1 MALVARSSRL
11 LVIALLVLGTL
22 FPGPAVAATTTNGT
36 ITSLTL
42 SGSVFAEDFAPLPQH
57 VDIRLVLSR
66 QARVTIR
73 ITRPD
78 GTRIRTFAKRLSLA
92 AGEHLWSWNGRNGAG
107 APVADGLYQV
117 RVRTVNSSAV
127 QIRPVRKGMPLIYPA
142 NPGAIMIAVDPGH
155 GGRYPGA
162 TRDGWKEKDFN
173 LAIGLK
179 LQALLERAGVEVV
192 MSRTTDNA
200 LDEPPTDNNGD
211 GVFDR
216 YDDDLLRNDS
226 ANLARADVGV
236 HVHNN
241 AAPNTNAHGTETYA
255 PSDRT
260 FTPGSVALA
269 QLVLHEEVTGLE
281 AFHSPGFVP
290 VDAGVHSG
298 WYYYMG
304 PYDPPYLPRP
314 SLMPSVLSESLF
326 VSNAA
331 ELEALK
337 RPEVQLSLA
346 AAMYIGLANWLN
358 SRDFGI
364 GYELL
369 TGPAS
374 PVAPGSAVT
383 YQLRVT
389 NRGNL
394 VSSGWNLELH
404 SVPAVAVYDGSGQL
418 GSLIGSIA
426 VPDGLQPGQSVD
438 LTVAAVAPAGA
449 GDWLV
454 KSDVRLP
461 DNSYLSTVGV
471 VSLQLPLSTT
481 P

>member
-1 MALVARSSRL
+1 MARSRRP
-11 LVIALLVLGTL
+11 VGVALLVLAAL
-22 FPGPAVAATTTNGT
+22 FPGAFPVAAATNNT
-36 ITSLTL
+36 ITSVTL
-42 SGSVFAEDFAPLPQH
+42 SDSVFAEDFAPLPQH
-57 VDIRLVLSR
+57 VDVRLVLSR
-66 QARVTIR
+66 QARVTVR
-73 ITRPD
+73 IARLD
-78 GTRIRTFAKRLSLA
+78 GTKVRTFARRLSLS
-92 AGEHLWSWNGRNGAG
+92 AGEHVWSWDGRNGAG
-107 APVADGLYQV
+107 APVADGPYEV
-117 RVRTVNSSAV
+117 RVRAANGAGVAI
-127 QIRPVRKGMPLIYPA
+127 QRRPLRKGLPPIYPA
-142 NPGAIMIAVDPGH
+142 NPGSIVIAVDPGH

-162 TRDGWKEKDFN
+162 VRDGFMEKDFN

-179 LQALLERAGVEVV
+179 LQALLERAGVQVV

-255 PSDRT
+255 AADRT
-260 FTPGSVALA
+260 FTPGAVELA
-269 QLVLHEEVTGLE
+269 QLMLHEEVTGLD

-290 VDAGVHSG
+290 RDSGVHSG
-298 WYYYMG
+298 WYYYLA
-304 PYDPPYLPRP
+304 PYDPPFLPRP
-314 SLMPSVLSESLF
+314 SLMTSVLSESLF

-346 AAMYIGLANWLN
+346 AAIYLGLASWLN
-358 SRDFGI
+358 SRDFGV

-369 TGPAS
+369 SGPTG
-374 PVAPGSAVT
+374 PVAPSSAQS

-389 NRGNL
+389 NRGN
-394 VSSGWNLELH
+394 VASSGWTLDLH
-404 SVPAVAVYDGSGQL
+404 SVPAVPLYDGSGQL
-418 GSLIGSIA
+418 GSLIGSVA

-438 LTVAAVAPAGA
+438 LTVAAVTPVGQ
-449 GDWLV
+449 GNWLV
-454 KSDVRLP
+454 KSDVRLL

-471 VSLQLPLSTT
+471 VSLQLPLTTT